1 MASPLRPPKRPMELE
16 SPVVRNGSLSSL
28 TSDLTLLESHEGV
41 PPIEDVDDDLREILL
56 SSPALKDNWC
66 WNNKQSI
73 PVVTLCRSSPPSK
86 KRKIM
91 TTGSSS
97 SFL

>member
-1 MASPLRPPKRPMELE
+1 MELE
-16 SPVVRNGSLSSL
+16 SPVVRNGSLSTL
-28 TSDLTLLESHEGV
+28 ADDLTLLESHEGA

-56 SSPALKDNWC
+56 SSPSLKDNWC
-66 WNNKQSI
+66 RNNNQSDPI
-73 PVVTLCRSSPPSK
+73 VNLCGSSPPSK

-91 TTGSSS
+91 TTVSNS